1 MLDPEWS
8 LQKSLWTFFLPGQS
22 YSGMLISQLSLCLS
36 LGGSLLPETSRDSG
50 WAEAGSEDQGSRPFI
65 QMCWPQHTARCLC
78 VGTPV
83 GSHPAASGSLPLVPI
98 GEHLHFE
105 ETSCDGGSAPA
116 GAAQQYPIWD
126 IFSVPGE
133 AEPGVSQKL
142 YAIPCCQGGRR
153 GVASH

>member
-65 QMCWPQHTARCLC
+65 
-78 VGTPV
+78 VGPALTIYLSSTHPR
-83 GSHPAASGSLPLVPI
+83 SH
-98 GEHLHFE
+98 
-105 ETSCDGGSAPA
+105 A
-116 GAAQQYPIWD
+116 G
-126 IFSVPGE
+126 
-133 AEPGVSQKL
+133 
-142 YAIPCCQGGRR
+142 
-153 GVASH
+153 